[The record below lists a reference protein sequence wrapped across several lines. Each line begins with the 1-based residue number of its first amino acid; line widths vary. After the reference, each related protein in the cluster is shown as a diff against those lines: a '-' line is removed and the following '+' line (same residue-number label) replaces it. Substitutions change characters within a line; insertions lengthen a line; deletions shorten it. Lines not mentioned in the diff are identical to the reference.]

1 MRVFTLIGIL
11 IAGLCLSLPA
21 QEELVRN
28 GSFEEGLSG
37 WEVPAW
43 VGSALPPAVERSQ
56 AVPPGLC
63 SLFIAADGKRP
74 GLLMQK
80 IDFPEDLQS
89 YRISGYIKTAGMNSL
104 PGQAA
109 YAMIQLRG
117 RSKLNDGESKELTLW
132 SQHTPPLHEGGINLD
147 WRCFEGTFKL
157 TPQHLRQASLYL
169 KVSQPSQGKIWFDR
183 ISISPLTENP
193 AMLQPSPENP
203 VPLPENPLLSENGVD
218 ILNRTN
224 SAMSPQRWYRSGGK
238 PVYLEEVS
246 GPQWPGGRALHA
258 HLSPGKQLS
267 CSTVLIDIR
276 ENCQGTFRLS
286 ALVRKESAEANCQPL
301 VSVTVTL
308 PGNDGSTNFAAVPV
322 NDDAPNDWQKVAV
335 QFTAPPGTR
344 RLTVNLGQRGKAETP
359 VSIWFANLK
368 LERLVLQ
375 QNQVAFWQF
384 ENGGVWGMF
393 RKGETP
399 QAKLYFENSWPEA
412 RKLKVSFRI
421 RNISGQELD
430 GFEQTL
436 DMPALSLQAYPVA
449 MKAPDRF
456 GFYSVFC
463 SWQTTGLRP
472 ETFEY
477 SFLVVDSPPEK
488 PDPFFGITFA
498 SPCYPEAI
506 RMLGFGSKGIS
517 IDWRTIELEDGSYD
531 WSGLDW
537 QVEQCLEQHIK
548 PIGGI
553 RVYGFL
559 NMYPDHWG
567 RKIKAARSAG
577 KYPYDEEFYQAA
589 ERFVTALVTRY
600 KGKIR
605 EWSAV
610 NEINLSQHHDQY
622 EYQHYIRR
630 VKELSGAV
638 RKADPDAVLLGI
650 GVSGGDGRTL
660 PRFRVMKALWDE
672 LHEYLDGVGPDL
684 YTSPNT
690 WGPGYDPANSES
702 GNFGEMLRDALEIV
716 QSKAKNIVAV
726 DEKGCK
732 VVYDLPVSSPY
743 AVSAAN
749 IQAREYIIAKS
760 FPEVRHWL
768 YFWWARWRAED
779 ALDYGIWRDNSPRP
793 MAATFAAV
801 SRLLAG
807 MQSAGTVELHKD
819 IPFYLFRNEDH
830 HLGVLWS
837 NVATSVLLS
846 PPADSVLTGY
856 DAEGNPLKYGQGSR
870 IELKLGEAPVYLD
883 FGSAVQ
889 SWVSVFRKADIS
901 LPELQAAAAMSL
913 RNQLEITVQNLT
925 DRQLACTVNLPD
937 LQEIKHTGSVLLPA
951 LGENRI
957 SIPMTAPPPQEKFNP
972 LNFTIVSQSDRSYN
986 FQQNFTLLPIPRI
999 QQLED
1004 IRKLE
1009 PIVLN
1014 SPEKHLSS
1022 IDFAVKGLWDGI
1034 DDLSADIRL
1043 AWDNAYFHL
1052 LVQVRD
1058 DIMNNTARGYVL
1070 WSGDSIQFA
1079 FNTRNNAAANLL
1091 RGISGLDADD
1101 YLFTAGIGN
1110 QGPELFCH
1118 FAARDNL
1125 AEMGDRSLGKTN
1137 IIRDEKTKTT
1147 EYFISLPWAK
1157 LAPLSPEKG
1166 RVFRFN
1172 CLIMD
1177 SDVKGQSSPYWMQIT
1192 PGIAGALEPARYLD
1206 FVLE

>member
-1 MRVFTLIGIL
+1 MRIFQWILIV
-11 IAGLCLSLPA
+11 IAGLGLTLPA
-21 QEELVRN
+21 QEEIVCN
-28 GSFEEGLSG
+28 GSFEEGLTG

-43 VGSALPPAVERSQ
+43 LESVLPPAVERSQ

-63 SLFIAADGKRP
+63 SLFMAADGKRP
-74 GLLMQK
+74 GLLMQR
-80 IDFPEDLQS
+80 IQFPEDQQS
-89 YRISGYIKTAGMNSL
+89 YQISAYVKTAGMSSL

-109 YAMIQLRG
+109 YAMVQLRG
-117 RSKLNDGESKELTLW
+117 RSRQDDGESKELTLW

-147 WRCFEGTFKL
+147 WRRFEGTFHL

-169 KVSQPSQGKIWFDR
+169 KVSQPSQGKVWFDR
-183 ISISPLTENP
+183 ISITPFTKNAADMHDNP
-193 AMLQPSPENP
+193 ANP
-203 VPLPENPLLSENGVD
+203 APLPENPLLSENGID
-218 ILNRTN
+218 ILNRVA
-224 SAMSPQRWYRSGGK
+224 SAMSPHRWYRSGGN
-238 PVYLEEVS
+238 PVFLEEVE
-246 GPQWPGGRALHA
+246 GPQWPGGKALHA
-258 HLSPGKQLS
+258 RLSPDKQLS
-267 CSTVLIDIR
+267 YSNVLIDIR

-286 ALVRKESAEANCQPL
+286 ALVRKDSAEVNCQPL
-301 VSVTVTL
+301 VSVTVTP
-308 PGNDGSTNFAAVPV
+308 PGDGGSTNYAAAEI
-322 NDDAPNDWQKVAV
+322 NDDAPDGWQKVAV
-335 QFTAPPGTR
+335 QFTAQPGTR

-359 VSIWFANLK
+359 TSVWFANLK

-375 QNQVAFWQF
+375 QNQVSFWQF

-393 RKGETP
+393 HKGEAP
-399 QAKLYFENSWPEA
+399 QAKLYFENSWSEP
-412 RKLKVSFRI
+412 RKLQVTFRI
-421 RNISGQELD
+421 RDISGHELD
-430 GFEQTL
+430 CFDQTL
-436 DMPALSLQAYPVA
+436 NLPALSLQAYPVPV
-449 MKAPDRF
+449 KAPLLY
-456 GFYSVFC
+456 GFYSVLC
-463 SWQTTGLRP
+463 SWQTGLHP

-477 SFLVVDSPPEK
+477 SFLVVDSQPEK

-498 SPCYPEAI
+498 SPCYPKAI

-517 IDWRTIELEDGSYD
+517 IDWRTIELEDGTYD
-531 WSGLDW
+531 WSGIDW
-537 QVEQCLEQHIK
+537 QVEQCLELQIK

-567 RKIKAARSAG
+567 RKIKAARAEG

-630 VKELSGAV
+630 VKELSRAV
-638 RKADPDAVLLGI
+638 RKADQDALLLGI
-650 GVSGGDGRTL
+650 GVSGGDGRSM
-660 PRFRVMKALWDE
+660 PRFRVMRALWEE

-716 QSKAKNIVAV
+716 QSKGKNIVAV

-732 VVYDLPVSSPY
+732 VVYDLPVSSPH

-749 IQAREYIIAKS
+749 VQAREYIIAKS
-760 FPEVRHWL
+760 IPEVRHWL

-779 ALDYGIWRDNSPRP
+779 ALDYGIWRDSSPRP
-793 MAATFAAV
+793 MAATFAAAA
-801 SRLLAG
+801 RLLAG
-807 MQSAGTVELHKD
+807 MQSAGKLELHKD
-819 IPFYLFRNEDH
+819 IPFYMFREGDR
-830 HLGVLWS
+830 HLGVVWS
-837 NVATSVLLS
+837 NVPTSLMLS
-846 PPADSVLTGY
+846 PPEGSSLTGY
-856 DAEGNPLKYGQGSR
+856 DAQGNPVLLGQGNR

-883 FGSAVQ
+883 LGSAPQ
-889 SWVSVFRKADIS
+889 PWLAVFRGADIS
-901 LPELQAAAAMSL
+901 LPELQAAAAMPH
-913 RNQLEITVQNLT
+913 RNLLEVTVQNLT
-925 DRQLACTVNLPD
+925 DRELNCKVSLPD
-937 LQEIKHTGSVLLPA
+937 FQELAQTGPVQLPA
-951 LGENRI
+951 LGEKSI
-957 SIPMTAPPPQEKFNP
+957 AIPMPARLPQEKINP
-972 LNFTIVSQSDRSYN
+972 LNIRIVSQSGRSYD

-999 QQLED
+999 QRVED

-1009 PIVLN
+1009 PIVLD

-1034 DDLSADIRL
+1034 EDLSAELRL
-1043 AWDNAYFHL
+1043 AWDDEHFHL
-1052 LVQVRD
+1052 LALVRD

-1079 FNTRNNAAANLL
+1079 FNTRNNATANLL
-1091 RGISGLDADD
+1091 RGIIGLDADD

-1118 FAARDNL
+1118 LAARSNL

-1147 EYFISLPWAK
+1147 EYFISIPWAK
-1157 LAPLSPEKG
+1157 LAPLSPEPG

-1172 CLIMD
+1172 FLVMD

-1192 PGIAGALEPARYLD
+1192 PGIAGALEPARYID